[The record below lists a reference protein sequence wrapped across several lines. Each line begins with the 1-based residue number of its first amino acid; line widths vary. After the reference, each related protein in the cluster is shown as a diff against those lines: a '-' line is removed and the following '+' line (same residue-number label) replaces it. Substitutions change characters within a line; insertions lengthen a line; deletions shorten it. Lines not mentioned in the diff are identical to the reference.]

1 MLSIGIQTVDGE
13 ERIQTNLVGPLL
25 DSDTMIK
32 GRGGIVVIP
41 DDEVR
46 LFGQVRHS
54 YRLSKSIPA
63 NIFTSL
69 KFSYNEIG
77 SVRHIG
83 LCVYEEYDG
92 FLVKSTKHCF
102 FLNGHGN
109 LSYNDNVEYTQ
120 LNLALKQPTRQS
132 STTGKDSPV
141 TPGDSGFAVDGN
153 IFPIFKNDDWEF
165 NSVTRTKP
173 EIEPFWDVDLQKDR
187 IIRKVVIY
195 KRMDIYDDDLRD
207 FTITVRDSNNY
218 TMASVIYHDAA
229 NATTIFE
236 FDDIIGRTL
245 TIQLNG
251 NYPRV
256 LCLAEVQ
263 VYGSIYSFVAPIG
276 VMLDLPAMNINHF
289 SFLQDQSFDGLD
301 SESSVIADIMFSTQA
316 HNSKTVVS
324 FEENNDS
331 LGVRLLIRCFNKM
344 NFCSNFIL

>member
-1 MLSIGIQTVDGE
+1 MCFATARTSIDFI
-13 ERIQTNLVGPLL
+13 N
-25 DSDTMIK
+25 
-32 GRGGIVVIP
+32 IV
-41 DDEVR
+41 
-46 LFGQVRHS
+46 
-54 YRLSKSIPA
+54 
-63 NIFTSL
+63 T
-69 KFSYNEIG
+69 
-77 SVRHIG
+77 
-83 LCVYEEYDG
+83 
-92 FLVKSTKHCF
+92 
-102 FLNGHGN
+102 
-109 LSYNDNVEYTQ
+109 
-120 LNLALKQPTRQS
+120 
-132 STTGKDSPV
+132 
-141 TPGDSGFAVDGN
+141 
-153 IFPIFKNDDWEF
+153 
-165 NSVTRTKP
+165 
-173 EIEPFWDVDLQKDR
+173 
-187 IIRKVVIY
+187 
-195 KRMDIYDDDLRD
+195 
-207 FTITVRDSNNY
+207 
-218 TMASVIYHDAA
+218 
-229 NATTIFE
+229 FE